1 MLRYLLEISFET
13 IHYKVHLTILHYI
26 LYQLYISRFR
36 CYDFSFLFNSFFPSL
51 SKFNLIHI
59 GNRGTI
65 TIGRDVIYSSVRF
78 GSARFGSVRLGSAQ
92 LGSARSNSV
101 ELHLNGPYVIVDG
114 HHLENPRFSDSG
126 SIANRISRAFSLPF
140 SPFSPSFFFF
150 FFSLAHR
157 FLFVPSFH
165 FIEQFSVFISPMT
178 DRPFSLLRNLNIIR
192 CHEFVFVSP
201 LSDSG
206 FTSTLTF
213 SVLER
218 FLILNRRSYQI
229 NGCLNQ
235 Q

>member
-78 GSARFGSVRLGSAQ
+78 GSVRLGSAR

-126 SIANRISRAFSLPF
+126 SIANRISRAFSLLF

-150 FFSLAHR
+150 FS
-157 FLFVPSFH
+157 FLSPTDSSSFPR
-165 FIEQFSVFISPMT
+165 FISSNNF
-178 DRPFSLLRNLNIIR
+178 RFSFLR
-192 CHEFVFVSP
+192 
-201 LSDSG
+201 
-206 FTSTLTF
+206 
-213 SVLER
+213 
-218 FLILNRRSYQI
+218 
-229 NGCLNQ
+229 
-235 Q
+235 